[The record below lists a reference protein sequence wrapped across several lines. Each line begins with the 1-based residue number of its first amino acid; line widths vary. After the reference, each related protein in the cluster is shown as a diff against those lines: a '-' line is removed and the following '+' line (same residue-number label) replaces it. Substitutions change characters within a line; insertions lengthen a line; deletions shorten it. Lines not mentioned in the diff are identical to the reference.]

1 MDRASNS
8 IKEINR
14 LSKEMNRL
22 FSKGMSNIY
31 LKVTVETFSKLW
43 LSGFKIFVTSSVFG
57 ELQLTHISLT
67 VKTSYCNLKTRGLG
81 AKLCVAFLFLL
92 LWMELWRFKVQKSM
106 HFVEKNINFKKNDM
120 ESKMKNPTNSF
131 RETNL
136 VLQLI

>member
-8 IKEINR
+8 VKETNR
-14 LSKEMNRL
+14 LSKENNRL
-22 FSKGMSNIY
+22 FNKRMSNIY

-43 LSGFKIFVTSSVFG
+43 LSGFKKVVTSSVFG
-57 ELQLTHISLT
+57 EFQLTHISLT
-67 VKTSYCNLKTRGLG
+67 VKTSCCNLKTRGLG

-92 LWMELWRFKVQKSM
+92 LWMELWRFKVLKSM
-106 HFVEKNINFKKNDM
+106 HFVERNINFKKNDM
-120 ESKMKNPTNSF
+120 ESEMKNPTNSF

>member
-67 VKTSYCNLKTRGLG
+67 VKTSCCNLKTRGLG

-106 HFVEKNINFKKNDM
+106 HFVEKNINSKKNDM

>member
-67 VKTSYCNLKTRGLG
+67 VKTSCCNLKTRDLG